1 MAPGRGRGE
10 LLVLEAPL
18 SFWGGVE
25 PASGA
30 IIDVRHPQVGLGV
43 GGRVLAL
50 PSGRGSSSS
59 STVLAECLRLG
70 TGPAA
75 LVLLEQD
82 AILALGAIVAHELY
96 GLACPVVRADPADW
110 HRLTTG
116 ALAMVAAQADLAT
129 IELENPAGESPAE
142 QQPTTPGPGEA

>member
-10 LLVLEAPL
+10 LLVLDAPL

-30 IIDVRHPQVGLGV
+30 IIDVRHPQVGRGV

-82 AILALGAIVAHELY
+82 VILALGAIVADELY
-96 GLACPVVRADPADW
+96 GLACPVVRVDSADW
-110 HRLTTG
+110 PRLTTG
-116 ALAMVAAQADLAT
+116 AWAVVTAGADRAT
-129 IELENPAGESPAE
+129 IELENLAGDSPAE
-142 QQPTTPGPGEA
+142 QPSATQGPGEA